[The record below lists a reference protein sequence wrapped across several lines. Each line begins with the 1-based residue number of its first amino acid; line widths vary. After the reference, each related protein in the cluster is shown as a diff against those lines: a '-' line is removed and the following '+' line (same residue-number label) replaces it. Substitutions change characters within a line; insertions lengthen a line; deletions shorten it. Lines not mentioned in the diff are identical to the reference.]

1 MQKETGGIN
10 IDLVQDILRKAEK
23 FSPFFLERQYKK
35 AEYDPLIANH
45 VQILFE
51 NEYINVVMAESSSII
66 PNWRILGLTERGQS
80 FLNLLQKESVWRDL
94 NENIY
99 GRDLSINEIENLAQ
113 SIDREK
119 QFDAKSQRVPVV
131 PKPNLGESIANNIV
145 ENNLKIET
153 PLTETES
160 VPPVDEA
167 AAPDETDLPP
177 GVDDSPQIADALPT
191 VQMCNVGD
199 QPTADDKLGFKP
211 YVEAIAKFLTDEKTK
226 GPFTLSVEGE
236 WGSGKSSFMLQ
247 VEAELKRIDPKILT
261 VHFNAWRYDKEDA
274 LWAAFAMQVVKQLKQ
289 KVDWKQRYKATW
301 QLFWRRFNLKKGWFS
316 LVSFGLVIVSLSFLL
331 ILIISGSVFNLH
343 PPEFLKGIQDFT
355 ENPEL
360 KGLIKVLT
368 LSAAGYV
375 ILYIFALRKI
385 KELLINPLSVDVKK
399 HITAPDYQQRATFLD
414 EFHDDF
420 NKIIEA
426 YAGKG
431 EEARKVFVFIDDL
444 DRCEVPKS
452 AELMQ
457 ALNLMLSET
466 PQLFF
471 IIGMDR
477 EKVAAG
483 LAVKHEK
490 LLGYLYPAPKNAVGN
505 TNPGLEFGFEFIEK
519 FIQVPF
525 KVPQPRGDDI
535 GNLIT
540 ALGGKITENN
550 SSNNKSDWSSVSN
563 RSGYSFN
570 IPKGDST
577 ETTISEDKRRIEP
590 KPPKQEDVDSKEVA
604 EVIKT
609 VAPFFDYNPRRIKQF
624 LNIYRLKI
632 YIGNETGLFN
642 QPSPESTYQRI
653 NLYKLGR
660 FVAINLR
667 YPLLIAELEDNP
679 QLLDELQAYA
689 LDGKLSENLTSNYWL
704 SKLRLIKLLKENLED
719 KETRDESKFA
729 LSNIN
734 LNQLLQISPTVKPLQ
749 ANVAQNLQKEQSILA

>member
-1 MQKETGGIN
+1 M
-10 IDLVQDILRKAEK
+10 
-23 FSPFFLERQYKK
+23 P
-35 AEYDPLIANH
+35 P
-45 VQILFE
+45 
-51 NEYINVVMAESSSII
+51 
-66 PNWRILGLTERGQS
+66 
-80 FLNLLQKESVWRDL
+80 
-94 NENIY
+94 
-99 GRDLSINEIENLAQ
+99 
-113 SIDREK
+113 
-119 QFDAKSQRVPVV
+119 
-131 PKPNLGESIANNIV
+131 IV
-145 ENNLKIET
+145 DN
-153 PLTETES
+153 PLT
-160 VPPVDEA
+160 
-167 AAPDETDLPP
+167 
-177 GVDDSPQIADALPT
+177 IADELPT

-247 VEAELKRIDPKILT
+247 VEAELKRLEPNILT

-316 LVSFGLVIVSLSFLL
+316 LFSFGLVIVALIFLVVMT
-331 ILIISGSVFNLH
+331 ISGYLKNPADFAISNSFENLLGKDG
-343 PPEFLKGIQDFT
+343 FAVLVKF
-355 ENPEL
+355 
-360 KGLIKVLT
+360 LT

-375 ILYIFALRKI
+375 ILYILAFRKI
-385 KELLINPLSVDVKK
+385 KELLINPLSLDVKK
-399 HITAPDYQQRATFLD
+399 HISAPNYQQRATFLD

-431 EEARKVFVFIDDL
+431 DEARKVFVFIDDL

-490 LLGYLYPAPKNAVGN
+490 LLGYLYPAPKNADGN
-505 TNPGLEFGFEFIEK
+505 ANPGLEFGFEFIEK

-540 ALGGKITENN
+540 ALGGKMTENK
-550 SSNNKSDWSSVSN
+550 SSNSKIEWNSVKN
-563 RSGYSFN
+563 QSGYSFN
-570 IPKGDST
+570 VAKGEST
-577 ETTISEDKRRIEP
+577 ETKISNDKTNFEQ

-642 QPSPESTYQRI
+642 QPSPESSYQRI

-679 QLLDELQAYA
+679 QLLNELQDYA
-689 LDGKLSENLTSNYWL
+689 LNNTSPEKVSSGYWL

-719 KETRDESKFA
+719 KENRDENTFA

-749 ANVAQNLQKEQSILA
+749 ANVAQNLQKEQSILE

>member
-1 MQKETGGIN
+1 MKQEIRRLN
-10 IDLVQDILRKAEK
+10 NDLGREILL
-23 FSPFFLERQYKK
+23 FLENPPKNFRGDVKIKGFSEEEVSY
-35 AEYDPLIANH
+35 
-45 VQILFE
+45 QIKLLYE
-51 NEYINVVMAESSSII
+51 NKFIEAQDASTFGGMKWLVT
-66 PNWRILGLTERGQS
+66 GLTERGHILTS
-80 FLNLLQKESVWRDL
+80 LIR
-94 NENIY
+94 NENIWRQIKATAD
-99 GRDLSINEIENLAQ
+99 GRDLSFYEIEQLAQ
-113 SIDREK
+113 NIDREK
-119 QFDAKSQRVPVV
+119 QFDAKSQTAPVV
-131 PKPNLGESIANNIV
+131 EMPNFEEFTPNDFVNKESV
-145 ENNLKIET
+145 TET
-153 PLTETES
+153 PLSETEF
-160 VPPVDEA
+160 VPLVDEKVT
-167 AAPDETDLPP
+167 APEVDLPP
-177 GVDDSPQIADALPT
+177 SVDNPPTITDELPT

-247 VEAELKRIDPKILT
+247 VEAELKRLDPKILT

-289 KVDWKQRYKATW
+289 KVDWTQRYKATW
-301 QLFWRRFNLKKGWFS
+301 QLFWRRFNLKKGGFS
-316 LVSFGLVIVSLSFLL
+316 LFFFGLVIVSLSYLL
-331 ILIISGSVFNLH
+331 ILIMSGSVFNLH

-368 LSAAGYV
+368 VSAAGYL
-375 ILYIFALRKI
+375 ILYILAFHKI

-399 HITAPDYQQRATFLD
+399 HISAPDYNQRATFLD

-431 EEARKVFVFIDDL
+431 DEARKVFVFIDDL

-540 ALGGKITENN
+540 ALGGKAPVNKG
-550 SSNNKSDWSSVSN
+550 SNYSGNWSSVRN
-563 RSGYSFN
+563 QSGYSFN
-570 IPKGDST
+570 LPKGDSPETMIADDKTKT
-577 ETTISEDKRRIEP
+577 EQ

-642 QPSPESTYQRI
+642 QPLPGSSYQRI

-667 YPLLIAELEDNP
+667 YPLLVAELEDNP

-689 LDGKLSENLTSNYWL
+689 LDGNLSENLSSNYWL
-704 SKLRLIKLLKENLED
+704 SKLRLIKLLRENLED
-719 KETRDESKFA
+719 KENRDENKFA

-734 LNQLLQISPTVKPLQ
+734 INQLLQISPTVKPLQ
-749 ANVAQNLQKEQSILA
+749 ANVAQNLQKEQLIPA